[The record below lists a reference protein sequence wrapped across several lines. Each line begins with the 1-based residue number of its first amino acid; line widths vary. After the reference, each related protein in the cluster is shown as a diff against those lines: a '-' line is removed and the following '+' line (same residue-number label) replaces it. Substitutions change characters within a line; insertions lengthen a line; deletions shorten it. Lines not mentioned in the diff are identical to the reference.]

1 MLFWLWCAAL
11 GELITLQAFGERR
24 FMLGAERLGT
34 AALDIPT
41 LFFVAVCLAA
51 LLGLFLIFAW
61 LQERH
66 TRALAWW
73 GAAYLLGASSM
84 TLWNAP
90 QPLLSVP
97 PDVAGAIMFIACGMI
112 WNGVRLFH
120 GRDPL
125 LLASVAGAVAWLV
138 CMRFPAIVGND
149 SARAMVGAIIIAVYT
164 LSIALELWRERRK
177 SLFSRTAAVIVP
189 VMHCAIFLM
198 PIVMELVWPAS
209 LGAGWLELLALETM
223 IYAVG
228 TAFIVLLMVKDQQV
242 LFHRN
247 EASIDP
253 LTGLLNRRAFMDAA
267 VNLCAQQEKKS
278 GPVTLMMFDLDHFK
292 SINDRFG
299 HVVGDDALRV
309 FAASVSSSL
318 RVNDVIGRLG
328 GEEFAAIVGTDSDVS
343 ARIAERVRAGFEAVG
358 IEISGHEIGATVSIG
373 TATVAADRHSV
384 EWLIAR
390 ADAALYAAKKA
401 GRNRVHAAPPWT
413 GGDRRLASA
422 ELARGDAA
430 KAKPN
435 LIPVTPG
442 TPQSPSIH

>member
-1 MLFWLWCAAL
+1 
-11 GELITLQAFGERR
+11 
-24 FMLGAERLGT
+24 MLGTERLGT

-120 GRDPL
+120 GRNPL
-125 LLASVAGAVAWLV
+125 LLASFAGAAVWLA

-149 SARAMVGAIIIAVYT
+149 SARAMVGALIIAAYT
-164 LSIALELWRERRK
+164 FSIALELWRERRK
-177 SLFSRTAAVIVP
+177 SMFSRTAAVIVP
-189 VMHCAIFLM
+189 AMHCAIFLT
-198 PIVMELVWPAS
+198 PIVMEMVWPAS
-209 LGAGWLELLALETM
+209 LGSGWLELLALETM

-242 LFHRN
+242 LFHRTA
-247 EASIDP
+247 ASTDP
-253 LTGLLNRRAFMDAA
+253 LTGLLNRRAFLDAA
-267 VNLCAQQEKKS
+267 VGLCVQQEKK
-278 GPVTLMMFDLDHFK
+278 GGAVTLMMFDLDHFK

-299 HVVGDDALRV
+299 HAVGDDALRA
-309 FAASVSSSL
+309 FATSVSASL
-318 RVNDVIGRLG
+318 RMNDVIGRLG
-328 GEEFAAIVGTDSDVS
+328 GEEFAAIVGTDAEIA
-343 ARIAERVRAGFEAVG
+343 ARIAERVRAGFAAVG
-358 IEISGHEIGATVSIG
+358 VEISGHAMGATVSIG
-373 TATVAADRHSV
+373 TATIAADRHAV

-390 ADAALYAAKKA
+390 ADGALYAAKKA
-401 GRNRVHAAPPWT
+401 GRNRVQAAPPWT
-413 GGDRRLASA
+413 GGDRRLSAA
-422 ELARGDAA
+422 ELAKGQAA
-430 KAKPN
+430 KAKPALVPAN
-435 LIPVTPG
+435 APVNVP
-442 TPQSPSIH
+442 PSPSIH

>member
-1 MLFWLWCAAL
+1 MVA
-11 GELITLQAFGERR
+11 T
-24 FMLGAERLGT
+24 ERLGP

-84 TLWNAP
+84 ALWNAP

-120 GRDPL
+120 GRNPL
-125 LLASVAGAVAWLV
+125 LAASFAGAAAWLA
-138 CMRFPAIVGND
+138 CMRFPAIAGHEA
-149 SARAMVGAIIIAVYT
+149 ARAMVGAIIIAGYT

-177 SLFSRTAAVIVP
+177 SLFSRTAAIVVP
-189 VMHCAIFLM
+189 LMHCAIFLT
-198 PIVMELVWPAS
+198 PIGMEMMLPAS
-209 LGAGWLELLALETM
+209 LGNAWLELLALETM

-242 LFHRN
+242 LFHRTA
-247 EASIDP
+247 ASTDP
-253 LTGLLNRRAFMDAA
+253 LTGLLNRRAFLEAA
-267 VNLCAQQEKKS
+267 INLSAQQEKKC
-278 GPVTLMMFDLDHFK
+278 GQVTLMMFDLDHFK

-299 HVVGDDALRV
+299 HAVGDDALKA
-309 FAASVSSSL
+309 FAASVSASL
-318 RVNDVIGRLG
+318 RMNDIVGRLG
-328 GEEFAAIVGTDSDVS
+328 GEEFAAIVAADSEIG
-343 ARIAERVRAGFEAVG
+343 ARIAERVRAGFEVVG
-358 IEISGHEIGATVSIG
+358 VDISGHEIGATVSIG
-373 TATVAADRHSV
+373 TATAAADKHSV

-390 ADAALYAAKKA
+390 ADAALYAAKKS
-401 GRNRVHAAPPWT
+401 GRNRVSAAPPWT
-413 GGDRRLASA
+413 GGDRRAGA
-422 ELARGDAA
+422 AVLARGDAA
-430 KAKPN
+430 KAKPA
-435 LIPVTPG
+435 LLPAAPAG
-442 TPQSPSIH
+442 PQSPSIH

>member
-1 MLFWLWCAAL
+1 MLA
-11 GELITLQAFGERR
+11 T
-24 FMLGAERLGT
+24 ERLGA

-84 TLWNAP
+84 ALWNAP

-120 GRDPL
+120 GRNPL
-125 LLASVAGAVAWLV
+125 LAASFAGAAAWLA
-138 CMRFPAIVGND
+138 CMRFPAVATHDG
-149 SARAMVGAIIIAVYT
+149 ARAMVGAIIIAAYT

-177 SLFSRTAAVIVP
+177 SMFSRTAAIIVP
-189 VMHCAIFLM
+189 LMHCAIFLS
-198 PIVMELVWPAS
+198 PIAMEVIWPDN
-209 LGAGWLELLALETM
+209 LGRGWLELLALETS

-242 LFHRN
+242 LFHRTA
-247 EASIDP
+247 ASTDV
-253 LTGLLNRRAFMDAA
+253 LTGLLNRRAFLEAA
-267 VNLCAQQEKKS
+267 INLSAQQEKK
-278 GPVTLMMFDLDHFK
+278 GAQVTLMMFDLDHFK

-299 HVVGDDALRV
+299 HAVGDDALKT
-309 FAASVSSSL
+309 FAASVSASL
-318 RVNDVIGRLG
+318 RINDIVGRLG
-328 GEEFAAIVGTDSDVS
+328 GEEFAAIVASDSEIG
-343 ARIAERVRAGFEAVG
+343 AKIAERVRLGFETVG
-358 IEISGHEIGATVSIG
+358 VEISGHQIGATVSIG
-373 TATVAADRHSV
+373 TATATADRHSV

-390 ADAALYAAKKA
+390 ADAALYTAKKS
-401 GRNRVHAAPPWT
+401 GRNRVAAAPPWT
-413 GGDRRLASA
+413 GGDRRTGSPALAK
-422 ELARGDAA
+422 GDAA
-430 KAKPN
+430 KAKPA
-435 LIPVTPG
+435 LLPAAPAGSQI
-442 TPQSPSIH
+442 PSIH

>member
-1 MLFWLWCAAL
+1 
-11 GELITLQAFGERR
+11 
-24 FMLGAERLGT
+24 MLGTDRLGA

-120 GRDPL
+120 GRNPL
-125 LLASVAGAVAWLV
+125 LIASFAGAGIWLL
-138 CMRFPAIVGND
+138 CMRFPAVAASD
-149 SARAMVGAIIIAVYT
+149 SARAMVGATVIALYT
-164 LSIALELWRERRK
+164 LSIALELWRERRQ
-177 SLFSRTAAVIVP
+177 SMFSRTAAIIVP
-189 VMHCAIFLM
+189 VMHCAIFLT
-198 PIVMELVWPAS
+198 PIAMELVLPGNFGNS
-209 LGAGWLELLALETM
+209 WLELLALETM

-242 LFHRN
+242 LFHRTA
-247 EASIDP
+247 ASTDS
-253 LTGLLNRRAFMDAA
+253 LTGLLNRRAFTEAA
-267 VNLCAQQEKKS
+267 VNLCAQQEKK
-278 GPVTLMMFDLDHFK
+278 GAPVTLMMFDLDHFK

-299 HVVGDDALRV
+299 HAIGDDALRV
-309 FAASVSSSL
+309 FAASVSASL

-328 GEEFAAIVGTDSDVS
+328 GEEFAAIVGADAEVS
-343 ARIAERVRAGFEAVG
+343 ARIAERVRAGFQAVG
-358 IEISGHEIGATVSIG
+358 IEISGHPIGATVSIG
-373 TATVAADRHSV
+373 TATALADRHAV
-384 EWLIAR
+384 DWLIVR
-390 ADAALYAAKKA
+390 ADTALYAAKKA
-401 GRNRVHAAPPWT
+401 GRNRVQAAPPWT

-422 ELARGDAA
+422 ERARSEAA
-430 KAKPN
+430 KAKPP
-435 LIPVTPG
+435 LAAATPAGPVGPVAPAN
-442 TPQSPSIH
+442 PQSPSIH

>member
-1 MLFWLWCAAL
+1 
-11 GELITLQAFGERR
+11 
-24 FMLGAERLGT
+24 MLGAERLGT

-125 LLASVAGAVAWLV
+125 LLASFAGAVVWLAA
-138 CMRFPAIVGND
+138 MRFPAIAGSD
-149 SARAMVGAIIIAVYT
+149 SARAMVGAVVIAAYT
-164 LSIALELWRERRK
+164 FSIALELWRERRK
-177 SLFSRTAAVIVP
+177 SLFSRTAAIVVP
-189 VMHCAIFLM
+189 LMHCAIFVT
-198 PIVMELVWPAS
+198 PIVIEITWPAR
-209 LGAGWLELLALETM
+209 LGNGWLELLALETM

-228 TAFIVLLMVKDQQV
+228 TAFIVLLMVRDQQV

-247 EASIDP
+247 AASIDP
-253 LTGLLNRRAFMDAA
+253 LTNLLNRRAFMDAA
-267 VNLCAQQEKKS
+267 IALCAQQEKK
-278 GPVTLMMFDLDHFK
+278 GGAVTLMMFDLDHFK

-299 HVVGDDALRV
+299 HAVGDDTLRV
-309 FAASVSSSL
+309 FATSVSASL
-318 RVNDVIGRLG
+318 RMNDVIGRLG
-328 GEEFAAIVGTDSDVS
+328 GEEFAAIVGTDAEIA

-358 IEISGHEIGATVSIG
+358 IDISGHEVGATVSIG
-373 TATVAADRHSV
+373 TATVAADRHAV

-401 GRNRVHAAPPWT
+401 GRNRVQAAPPWT
-413 GGDRRLASA
+413 GGDRRVGSA
-422 ELARGDAA
+422 ELAKGQAAAA
-430 KAKPN
+430 KPALLATNAPA
-435 LIPVTPG
+435 TP
-442 TPQSPSIH
+442 PPSPSIH

>member
-1 MLFWLWCAAL
+1 MLA
-11 GELITLQAFGERR
+11 T
-24 FMLGAERLGT
+24 ERLGA

-84 TLWNAP
+84 ALWNAP

-120 GRDPL
+120 GRNPL
-125 LLASVAGAVAWLV
+125 LAASFAGAAAWLT
-138 CMRFPAIVGND
+138 CMRFPAIATND
-149 SARAMVGAIIIAVYT
+149 GARAMVGAIIIAAYT

-177 SLFSRTAAVIVP
+177 TLFSRTAAIVVP
-189 VMHCAIFLM
+189 LMHCAIFLT
-198 PIVMELVWPAS
+198 PIAMEMIWPDN
-209 LGAGWLELLALETM
+209 LGRGWLELLALETI

-242 LFHRN
+242 LFHRTA
-247 EASIDP
+247 ASTDA
-253 LTGLLNRRAFMDAA
+253 LTGLLNRRAFLEAA
-267 VNLCAQQEKKS
+267 INLSAQQEKKD
-278 GPVTLMMFDLDHFK
+278 GQVTLMMFDLDHFK

-299 HVVGDDALRV
+299 HAVGDDALKA
-309 FAASVSSSL
+309 FAVSVSASL
-318 RVNDVIGRLG
+318 RMNDIVGRLG
-328 GEEFAAIVGTDSDVS
+328 GEEFAAIVATDSEIG
-343 ARIAERVRAGFEAVG
+343 ARIAERVRAGFETVG
-358 IEISGHEIGATVSIG
+358 VEISGHEIGATVSIG
-373 TATVAADRHSV
+373 TATAAADRHSV

-390 ADAALYAAKKA
+390 ADAALYAAKKS
-401 GRNRVHAAPPWT
+401 GRNRVSAAPPWT
-413 GGDRRLASA
+413 GGDRRAGTA
-422 ELARGDAA
+422 ALARGDAA
-430 KAKPN
+430 KAKPA
-435 LIPVTPG
+435 LLPTAPVG
-442 TPQSPSIH
+442 SQSPSIH

>member
-1 MLFWLWCAAL
+1 MLA
-11 GELITLQAFGERR
+11 T
-24 FMLGAERLGT
+24 ERLGA

-84 TLWNAP
+84 ALWNAP

-125 LLASVAGAVAWLV
+125 PLASFAGAVAWLV
-138 CMRFPAIVGND
+138 CMRFPAIATSD
-149 SARAMVGAIIIAVYT
+149 SARAMVGAMIIALYT
-164 LSIALELWRERRK
+164 FSIALELWRERRK
-177 SLFSRTAAVIVP
+177 SMFSRTAAIIVP
-189 VMHCAIFLM
+189 IMHCAIFVT
-198 PIVMELVWPAS
+198 PIAMELAWPTS
-209 LGAGWLELLALETM
+209 LGTGWLELLALETM

-242 LFHRN
+242 LFHRTA
-247 EASIDP
+247 ASTDP
-253 LTGLLNRRAFMDAA
+253 LTSLLNRRAFMEAA
-267 VNLCAQQEKKS
+267 VNLSAQQEKK
-278 GPVTLMMFDLDHFK
+278 GAQVTLMMFDLDHFK

-299 HVVGDDALRV
+299 HAVGDDALKT
-309 FAASVSSSL
+309 FAGSVSASL
-318 RVNDVIGRLG
+318 RMNDIVGRLG
-328 GEEFAAIVGTDSDVS
+328 GEEFAAIVAADSEIG
-343 ARIAERVRAGFEAVG
+343 ARIAERVRAGYEKAGV
-358 IEISGHEIGATVSIG
+358 EISGYQIGSTVSIG
-373 TATVAADRHSV
+373 TATAVADKHSV

-390 ADAALYAAKKA
+390 ADAAVYAAKKS
-401 GRNRVHAAPPWT
+401 GRNRVSAAPPWA

-422 ELARGDAA
+422 ELARGEAA
-430 KAKPN
+430 KTKPMLVPAAPAN
-435 LIPVTPG
+435 
-442 TPQSPSIH
+442 SPSPAIH

>member
-1 MLFWLWCAAL
+1 MLA
-11 GELITLQAFGERR
+11 T
-24 FMLGAERLGT
+24 ERLGA

-84 TLWNAP
+84 ALWNAP

-120 GRDPL
+120 GRNPL
-125 LLASVAGAVAWLV
+125 LAASFAGAAAWLA
-138 CMRFPAIVGND
+138 CMRFPAIAGHD
-149 SARAMVGAIIIAVYT
+149 AARAMVGAIIIAAYT

-177 SLFSRTAAVIVP
+177 TLFSRTAAVVVP
-189 VMHCAIFLM
+189 LMHCAIFLM
-198 PIVMELVWPAS
+198 PIAMEMLWPDN
-209 LGAGWLELLALETM
+209 LGRGWLELLALETI

-242 LFHRN
+242 LFHRTA
-247 EASIDP
+247 ASTDA
-253 LTGLLNRRAFMDAA
+253 LTGLLNRRAFLEAA
-267 VNLCAQQEKKS
+267 TNLSAQQQKKN

-299 HVVGDDALRV
+299 HAVGDDALKT
-309 FAASVSSSL
+309 FAASVSASL
-318 RVNDVIGRLG
+318 RMNDIVGRLG
-328 GEEFAAIVGTDSDVS
+328 GEEFAAIVATDSEVGG
-343 ARIAERVRAGFEAVG
+343 RIAERVRAGFEAVG
-358 IEISGHEIGATVSIG
+358 VEISGSQIGATVSIG
-373 TATVAADRHSV
+373 TATAPADRHSV

-390 ADAALYAAKKA
+390 ADAALYAAKKS
-401 GRNRVHAAPPWT
+401 GRNRVSAAPPWT
-413 GGDRRLASA
+413 GGDRRAGSAALAK
-422 ELARGDAA
+422 GDAA
-430 KAKPN
+430 KTKPA
-435 LIPVTPG
+435 LLPTAPPFG
-442 TPQSPSIH
+442 AETPSIH